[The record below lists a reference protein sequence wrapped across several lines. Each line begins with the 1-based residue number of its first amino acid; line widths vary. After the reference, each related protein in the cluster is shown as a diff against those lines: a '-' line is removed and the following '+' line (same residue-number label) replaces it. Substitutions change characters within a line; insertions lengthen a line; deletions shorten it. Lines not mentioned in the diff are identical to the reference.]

1 MDYVQLGRTGLKVSR
16 LCLGCMSYGD
26 PSRGNHSWVLPE
38 ADAKPFYRQ
47 AIEAGIN
54 FFDTSDYYSIGAS
67 EELLGRVLK
76 EHMRREEAVVATKV
90 GLDMEAGPNGTGLSR
105 KHILE
110 GIDAS
115 LKRLGTDYVDLYYI
129 HRLDGI
135 TPMEEVLE
143 ALDHVVRQGKAL
155 YLGSSSV
162 WTWQF
167 VKMRE
172 FQKANGLARFSVMQ
186 NFYNLAYREEEREM
200 IPYCKAEGV
209 ALVPWSPV
217 ARGFLAGN
225 KPQDGKA
232 TNRGEKD
239 QLSAGYFGTRQD
251 YRVLARVQ
259 KVAAKL
265 GVKPAQVALAWVLS
279 KVDCPIVGATK
290 PHHLDDAVA
299 ALDIELTPAM
309 LNTLESVYA
318 PRSVMGHA

>member
-1 MDYVQLGRTGLKVSR
+1 MDYVQLGRTGLNVSR

-38 ADAKPFYRQ
+38 DEARPFYRQ
-47 AIEAGIN
+47 SIDAGIN

-76 EHMRREEAVVATKV
+76 EYMRREEAVVATKV
-90 GLDMEAGPNGTGLSR
+90 GLDMEAGPNSVGLSR

-115 LKRLGTDYVDLYYI
+115 LRRLGMDYVDLYYI
-129 HRLDGI
+129 HRLDSM

-143 ALDHVVRQGKAL
+143 ALDHVVRQGKVL
-155 YLGSSSV
+155 YLGCSSA

-172 FQKANGLARFSVMQ
+172 FQKANGLASFVAMQ

-200 IPYCKAEGV
+200 IPYCKSEGV
-209 ALVPWSPV
+209 ALVPWSPM

-225 KPQDGKA
+225 KPTDGQA
-232 TNRGEKD
+232 TNRGKND
-239 QLSAGYFGTRQD
+239 QLSAGYFGSKQD
-251 YRVLARVQ
+251 YRILARVQ
-259 KVAAKL
+259 KVAEKL

-290 PHHLDDAVA
+290 PHHLDDATA

-309 LNTLESVYA
+309 LKSLEDVYVTR
-318 PRSVMGHA
+318 PVMGHT